1 MVCRGWAKRD
11 RDGALGC
18 LTVTIQIL
26 DIVLYSYDGQRRVL
40 SFEPGK
46 LNVVTGAS
54 RTGKSALIPIIDY
67 CLGSGE
73 CRVPEGVIRRTVAW
87 YGLRV
92 VAGTEQHFVAR
103 RAPEPDRATTNAA
116 FYLVGEEV
124 VLPDASG
131 LEASTTIEAV
141 TARLADVVGIGANR
155 HDPPSGQTRDPL
167 VAKLSHALAFA
178 FQPQDVIARKE
189 VLFDGAEDNFVRQ
202 AIKDTLPYFLGSVA
216 DDDVAKKRT
225 LADRKRNLRAA
236 ERRLA
241 QAETMADGGT
251 GPAKTLLAE
260 ARNVGLVDGAV
271 SPEAFEDVVGLLQ
284 SASRGDPSE
293 QLLDYETQPDQAE
306 LDRLNEQR
314 AQLRRVLQRQ
324 EDELGQ
330 MRALRA
336 GSSGYSREA
345 EEQEARLSSLGLF
358 KGSGDAHCPLCEQ
371 PTPVGAVPTIDQLR
385 AEMERTAQQLQR
397 VSLRTPGLDQVIA
410 DQEAS
415 IAETRQR
422 LREIRQALDALA
434 KSDERLGELRDAAS
448 CRAHVQG
455 RISMFLD
462 TLPLASDTSDLRA
475 EIKRLSAEIDRLEA
489 ELSEDS
495 IAERTD
501 SILSVI
507 GGRLTKWAERLQL
520 EWSGNPHRLDM
531 RKLQVVADVDG
542 RLIPMNRMGSGE
554 NHLGCHIIA
563 HLALHEWFVRHGRPV
578 PNFLVLDQP
587 SQVYFPE
594 DQAGDRSID
603 DLQDTDRSAVIRLFE
618 LLEDVAADLKPG
630 LQIIVTEHADVDRDW
645 YQDAIVERWRGGAAL
660 IPQEWID
667 GPADPEAPKTRLE

>member
-1 MVCRGWAKRD
+1 M
-11 RDGALGC
+11 
-18 LTVTIQIL
+18 TIQIL

>member
-1 MVCRGWAKRD
+1 M
-11 RDGALGC
+11 
-18 LTVTIQIL
+18 TIQIL
-26 DIVLYSYDGQRRVL
+26 DIVLYSHAGQRRVL
-40 SFEPGK
+40 SFETGK
-46 LNVVTGAS
+46 LNVITGAS

-73 CRVPEGVIRRTVAW
+73 CNVPEGVIRGTVAW

-92 VAGTEQHFVAR
+92 VAGSEQHFVAR
-103 RAPEPDRATTNAA
+103 RAPALDRATTNAA
-116 FYLVGEEV
+116 FYLVSEDVE
-124 VLPDASG
+124 LPHASD
-131 LEASTTIEAV
+131 LEANTTIEAV
-141 TARLADVVGIGANR
+141 TARLAEVVGIGANR
-155 HDPPSGQTRDPL
+155 HDPPPGQTRDPL
-167 VAKLSHALAFA
+167 VARLSHALAFA

-189 VLFDGAEDNFVRQ
+189 VLFDGAEDNWVRQ
-202 AIKDTLPYFLGSVA
+202 AIKDTLPYFLGAVA

-225 LADRKRNLRAA
+225 LAERKRSLRAA

-241 QAETMADGGT
+241 QAEAMADGGA
-251 GPAKTLLAE
+251 GPATTLLAE
-260 ARNVGLVDGAV
+260 ARNVGLVDAAV
-271 SPEAFEDVVGLLQ
+271 APEAFEGVVGVLQ

-293 QLLDYETQPDQAE
+293 QLRAYEAQPDQAE

-314 AQLRRVLQRQ
+314 AQLRRRLQRQ

-345 EEQEARLSSLGLF
+345 REQEARLSSLGLF

-371 PTPVGAVPTIDQLR
+371 PTPDAAVPTIDQLR
-385 AEMERTAQQLQR
+385 SEMERTAQQLQR
-397 VSLRTPGLDQVIA
+397 VSLRTPGLDEVIA

-415 IAETRQR
+415 IAETRQQ
-422 LREIRQALDALA
+422 LVEIRQSLDALA
-434 KSDERLGELRDAAS
+434 KSDERLGELQDAAS
-448 CRAHVQG
+448 RRAHVLG

-475 EIKRLSAEIDRLEA
+475 EIERLRAEIDGLES

-520 EWSGNPHRLDM
+520 EWSGHPHRLDI

-578 PNFLVLDQP
+578 PSFLVLDQP

-594 DQAGDRSID
+594 DHSGDRSID

-618 LLEDVAADLKPG
+618 LLRDVVAELNPG
-630 LQIIVTEHADVDRDW
+630 LQIIVTEHADIDRDW
-645 YQDAIVERWRGGAAL
+645 YQNAIVERWRGGDAL
-660 IPQEWID
+660 IPQDWINSSS
-667 GPADPEAPKTRLE
+667 DPEAPATGAN